1 MRPRRVIVIVFAL
14 FAGAVMALAGA
25 GQPARAD
32 SPRRAVLVTLDGVRT
47 QEIFGGLDREV
58 LASLVKEGPVEKSPI
73 YARYGG
79 PTIEA
84 RRTKVMPFFWDTLMR
99 QYGSIAGNRSRGS
112 RFGVTNRQWF
122 SYPGYAEILTGAAH
136 DDTIDSNDNKFYPY
150 PTVLEFLRHRLK
162 LSREGVGVFGS
173 WETFN
178 WIAEHEAGTL
188 TINAGYEDYE
198 STDPVTQAWN
208 AAQFEAQTPWDSA
221 RHDAATYHLA
231 KSFLQSARPR
241 VLYIAF
247 DETDDWAHEKNYG
260 RVLEALQR
268 IDGYLKDLWT
278 WIQSDPDYRDNTVLL
293 VTVDHGR
300 GHTTKDWFDHGSEV
314 THANET
320 WLAAV
325 GPDWP
330 RRGEWTSAPDAFTN
344 QVAATLAKALGE
356 DFLSEVPG
364 AGKPIDYL

>member
-1 MRPRRVIVIVFAL
+1 MRPRRVIVFTL
-14 FAGAVMALAGA
+14 FASAVIALGAR
-25 GQPARAD
+25 QPARAD

-47 QEIFGGLDREV
+47 EELFGGLDREV
-58 LASLVKEGPVEKSPI
+58 LASLVKEGPVEQSPI
-73 YARYGG
+73 YQRFGA
-79 PTIEA
+79 PTPEA
-84 RRTKVMPFFWDTLMR
+84 RRTKVMPFFWDTLVR
-99 QYGSIAGNRSRGS
+99 QYGSVAGNRSRGS

-150 PTVLEFLRHRLK
+150 VTVLEFLRHRLK
-162 LSREGVGVFGS
+162 LPREGVGVFGS

-188 TINAGYEDYE
+188 TINAGYEAYD
-198 STDPVTQAWN
+198 SPDPVTQAWN

-231 KSFLQSARPR
+231 RSFLQSARPR

-278 WIQSDPDYRDNTVLL
+278 WLQSDPEYRDNTVLII
-293 VTVDHGR
+293 TVDHGR

-314 THANET
+314 TRANET
-320 WLAAV
+320 WLAAA

-344 QVAATLAKALGE
+344 QIAATLAKALGE

-364 AGKPIDYL
+364 AGKPIEYLWDK